1 MHTCSI
7 ARTARACAPRTQDT
21 VGEIN
26 QMLMHVGL
34 PRAEAEA
41 MRPHIEAVTKKRWNV
56 TDEKRGGEGGGQGG
70 GKEESCASKARDSS
84 ANEEEANV
92 MQELRQVRF
101 VRSHR
106 AVRLVCPHCAGTHGN
121 PRALS
126 MCWSMHLCL
135 CSRDRM
141 HLSNAQ
147 VCLYQLCSRDRMHWG
162 MSVTHRLEGLG
173 LWGLGFR
180 VVFGPRRF
188 GVISRPVF

>member
-1 MHTCSI
+1 VLVHVSLLGFSLGFKLN
-7 ARTARACAPRTQDT
+7 PRT
-21 VGEIN
+21 G
-26 QMLMHVGL
+26 
-34 PRAEAEA
+34 
-41 MRPHIEAVTKKRWNV
+41 
-56 TDEKRGGEGGGQGG
+56 
-70 GKEESCASKARDSS
+70 
-84 ANEEEANV
+84 
-92 MQELRQVRF
+92 
-101 VRSHR
+101 
-106 AVRLVCPHCAGTHGN
+106 
-121 PRALS
+121 ALS
-126 MCWSMHLCL
+126 MCWSMYLCL